1 MQRLIFACL
10 VWFSSVAPSGA
21 TAARPVT
28 MVPPLSG
35 APPVPEGVNCL
46 VERGLAVCAHY
57 CTLDVD
63 GYRMCHER
71 DDDVRPRVQLEEP
84 RPLRLVPLR

>member
-1 MQRLIFACL
+1 MNRLIFACVVL
-10 VWFSSVAPSGA
+10 IGGTFQAGA
-21 TAARPVT
+21 TAVRPAA

-35 APPVPEGVNCL
+35 ALPAPEGVDCSIEL
-46 VERGLAVCAHY
+46 GLAVCARY

-63 GYRMCHER
+63 GRRLCLNRTE
-71 DDDVRPRVQLEEP
+71 DVRPRVQLEEP